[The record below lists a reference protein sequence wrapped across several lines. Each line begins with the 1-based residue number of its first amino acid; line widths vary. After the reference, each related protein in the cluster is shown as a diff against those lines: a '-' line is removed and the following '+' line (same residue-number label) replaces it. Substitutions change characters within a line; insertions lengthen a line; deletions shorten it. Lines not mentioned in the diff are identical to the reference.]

1 VQRLNERNPSYIYNI
16 IWYDIIR
23 KTVKWQFTAAARVQR
38 VGPDLRVSKL
48 PPPAVNGLSE
58 RHRCRLVVCQLALQI
73 ELKTTVRGKELCWWA
88 HTLHEILCIYIYQLP
103 TTYIYI
109 MYCEFNAIKSGP
121 AREMYLQLLLMLLLL
136 LLTTNGCNLFIA
148 FVGRVRGTG
157 KTVWSWRDR
166 WDGERVRLIE
176 KNHFHSRESFRFHL
190 ANVWSSHKYCI
201 IPRAPAGTVS
211 REAAATPPTPTL

>member
-1 VQRLNERNPSYIYNI
+1 MYNI

-48 PPPAVNGLSE
+48 PSPAVSGLSE

-73 ELKTTVRGKELCWWA
+73 ELETTERGKELCWWA
-88 HTLHEILCIYIYQLP
+88 HTLHEILSIYTNCLP
-103 TTYIYI
+103 HIYI

-121 AREMYLQLLLMLLLL
+121 AREMYLQLLLLLLLL

-148 FVGRVRGTG
+148 FVGRVRDTG
-157 KTVWSWRDR
+157 KTVWSWRSR
-166 WDGERVRLIE
+166 WGGGRGETNRKKSLP
-176 KNHFHSRESFRFHL
+176 FARELSFSFGKCVEL
-190 ANVWSSHKYCI
+190 A
-201 IPRAPAGTVS
+201 
-211 REAAATPPTPTL
+211 